1 MGRFAEL
8 TEATRHLDAPFA
20 VVDLTAF
27 EANAADLVR
36 RAGGL
41 PIRVASKSVRV
52 RGLVDRVLGR
62 PGFRGVLAYH
72 LAEANWLADTG
83 IDDVVVGYPC
93 ADRRA
98 WSDLV
103 GDERRRRAVTVMVD
117 SVAHLDWVDALLGPG
132 HPTVQVCLDVD
143 ASLDVGPVHI
153 GMRRSPVHS
162 PRQAGRVARAI
173 AQRPGFEL
181 RGIMLYE
188 GQIAGVADTSR
199 AVRAMKRRSA
209 AELSVRRGK
218 VVAAVRAHGDLRF
231 VNGGG
236 TGSLEVTG
244 ADAAVTELAAG
255 SGLFGPT
262 LFDRY
267 DSFEPQPA
275 AVFALPVVR
284 KPRPGIATLYS
295 GGYIASG
302 PTGANR
308 VPRPVYPRGLTL
320 MRAEGAG
327 EVQTPVRGRP
337 ARSLAVGD
345 LVWMRHAK
353 AGELCERFDA
363 VHLVDAA
370 GTVTTMPTYRGE
382 SRNFG

>member
-1 MGRFAEL
+1 MGRFEEL

-20 VVDLTAF
+20 VVDLPAF
-27 EANAADLVR
+27 DANAADLVR

-72 LAEANWLADTG
+72 LAEANWLAGAG
-83 IDDVVVGYPC
+83 IDDIVVGYPC
-93 ADRRA
+93 ADRQA

-143 ASLDVGPVHI
+143 ASLDVGPVHF

-162 PRQAGRVARAI
+162 PRQAARVARAI

-199 AVRAMKRRSA
+199 AVRVMKRRSA
-209 AELSVRRGK
+209 DELSVRRGR
-218 VVAAVRAHGDLRF
+218 VVAAVRAYGDLRF

-284 KPRPGIATLYS
+284 KPRPAIATLYS

-308 VPRPVYPRGLTL
+308 VPRPVYPRGLAL

-337 ARSLAVGD
+337 ARALAVGD

-363 VHLVDAA
+363 VHLVDAD
-370 GTVTTMPTYRGE
+370 GTVTAAPTYRGD

>member
-1 MGRFAEL
+1 MGRFQEL
-8 TEATRHLDAPFA
+8 TEATRHLDPPFA
-20 VVDLTAF
+20 VVDLPAF
-27 EANAADLVR
+27 DANAADLVR

-41 PIRVASKSVRV
+41 PIRLASKSVRV
-52 RGLVDRVLGR
+52 RALVDRVLGR

-72 LAEANWLADTG
+72 LAEANWLADAG
-83 IDDVVVGYPC
+83 VDDVVVGYPS

-98 WSDLV
+98 WSDLL

-117 SVAHLDWVDALLGPG
+117 SVAHLDWVDAVVGSG

-143 ASLDVGPVHI
+143 ASLDLGPLHI
-153 GMRRSPVHS
+153 GTRRSPVHS
-162 PRQAGRVARAI
+162 PRQAAHVARAI
-173 AQRPGFEL
+173 AQRTGFEL

-188 GQIAGVADTSR
+188 GQIAGVPDTSA
-199 AVRAMKRRSA
+199 AVRLMKRRSA
-209 AELSVRRGK
+209 VELSRRRSR
-218 VVAAVRAHGDLRF
+218 VVTAVQAYGELRF

-244 ADAAVTELAAG
+244 TDAAVTELAAG

-267 DSFEPQPA
+267 DSFDPQPA
-275 AVFALPVVR
+275 ALFALPVVR

-302 PTGANR
+302 PTGASR
-308 VPRPVYPRGLTL
+308 VPAPVYPGGLTL
-320 MRAEGAG
+320 TRAEGAG
-327 EVQTPVRGRP
+327 EVQTPVRGRS

-353 AGELCERFDA
+353 AGELCERFDT
-363 VHLVDAA
+363 VHLVDAD
-370 GTVTTMPTYRGE
+370 GTVTAAPTYRGE